1 MKRILF
7 LTCGFLCIG
16 ILLAA
21 QTKPAINESMK
32 AIPTAPSPVIPDTLK
47 ARFWKAQSEFQAA
60 QSAAEKADQAMQQKQ
75 AVLQST
81 VGDLKNICGKDFQ
94 PQLDAS
100 GEVACVVKK

>member
-47 ARFWKAQSEFQAA
+47 ARFWKAQSEFQA
-60 QSAAEKADQAMQQKQ
+60 MQQKQ

-94 PQLDAS
+94 PQLDAT